1 MKKRVLAGEV
11 VRGVCAIVIFMAI
24 AGLTG
29 CESDSGGLGDGHD
42 FGVNDPSLY
51 VAMGDSIT
59 AAGWPSVLAGKL
71 GQPVVNRG
79 VPGARSDQGAA
90 SVNGTLAR
98 YQPGFL
104 LILYGANDVI
114 NGGSYDAAIAY
125 LRSMI
130 RAAKANQTIPVIG
143 TLTPMSA
150 SHQIWAEGAKEL
162 SRRIR
167 SMASEEHCAVA
178 DLERAFG
185 NNPEYI
191 LPDGLHP
198 TSAGTERIAS
208 VFYGV
213 IR

>member
-1 MKKRVLAGEV
+1 MLLCLV
-11 VRGVCAIVIFMAI
+11 I
-24 AGLTG
+24 AGVTG
-29 CESDSGGLGDGHD
+29 CESDGGGLGDGHD
-42 FGVNDPSLY
+42 FGANDPSLY

-90 SVNGTLAR
+90 SVNGTLVR
-98 YQPGFL
+98 YKPGFL

-114 NGGSYDAAIAY
+114 NGGNYDSTIAY

-150 SHQIWAEGAKEL
+150 SHEIWAESTREL

-167 SMASEEHCAVA
+167 VMASEERCAVA

-198 TSAGTERIAS
+198 TAAGTERIAS

>member
-1 MKKRVLAGEV
+1 MRRGLRAGRWPGYLCV
-11 VRGVCAIVIFMAI
+11 VTLCAAL

-29 CESDSGGLGDGHD
+29 CESDGGGLGSGHD
-42 FGVNDPSLY
+42 FGANDPDLY

-90 SVNGTLAR
+90 SVNGTLSR
-98 YQPGFL
+98 YQPGYL

-114 NGGSYDAAIAY
+114 QGANLDSTIAY

-130 RAAKANQTIPVIG
+130 RAAKANQSIPVIG
-143 TLTPMSA
+143 TLTPMSE
-150 SHQIWAEGAKEL
+150 SHQIWAETAKEL

-167 SMASEEHCAVA
+167 SMASEERCSVA
-178 DLERAFG
+178 DLEKAFG

-198 TSAGTERIAS
+198 TAAGTERIAS

>member
-1 MKKRVLAGEV
+1 MSVRVEAWRWLSVLSSIAL
-11 VRGVCAIVIFMAI
+11 CLAI

-29 CESDSGGLGDGHD
+29 CEGDSGGLGDGHD
-42 FGVNDPSLY
+42 FGANDPNLY

-59 AAGWPSVLAGKL
+59 AAGWPSILAGKL
-71 GQPVVNRG
+71 GAPVVNRG

-90 SVNGTLAR
+90 SVNGTLSR
-98 YQPGFL
+98 YKPGFL

-114 NGGSYDAAIAY
+114 HGANYDGPIAY

-130 RAAKANQTIPVIG
+130 GAAKANQTIPVIG

-150 SHQIWAEGAKEL
+150 SHQLWAGGVTEMN
-162 SRRIR
+162 RRIR
-167 SMASEEHCAVA
+167 AMASEEGCAVA
-178 DLERAFG
+178 DLEGAFG
-185 NNPEYI
+185 NNPEYL

-198 TSAGTERIAS
+198 TAAGSERIAS